1 MLKSIVTPPDSVILN
16 FIMKLWLP
24 VLLCITTIT
33 TFAQDKEVSGIVFDK
48 ESKGRIAKVNVHNV
62 TNGKAVY
69 NTFKGEFKISAGIGD
84 MLIFTKPDH
93 YADTIIIKNFSPL
106 AVYMRPSAIQL
117 QQVTIRDTM
126 LSAQKKLQQTKS
138 EYNKVYGSI
147 STNDFLVSS
156 PGGVGAGIGI
166 DALYNA
172 FSRSGRNAEHLRGVI
187 DRDYKQNVIDYR
199 FNKTFVASV
208 TKLIDPQLTDFM
220 LKYRPGYYQVT
231 TFSEYEFIYSIRA
244 NLKRYLRNPK
254 SFDLPTLPI
263 MPGPVK

>member
-1 MLKSIVTPPDSVILN
+1 LLKSIVTPTDSVILN
-16 FIMKLWLP
+16 FTMKLWLP
-24 VLLCITTIT
+24 VLLCFISVTS
-33 TFAQDKEVSGIVFDK
+33 FAQDKEVNGIVFDK
-48 ESKGRIAKVNVHNV
+48 ESKGRIAKVSVHNA

-69 NTFKGEFKISAGIGD
+69 NTFKGEFKISADIGD

-106 AVYMRPSAIQL
+106 AIYMRPAAIQL

-126 LSAQKKLQQTKS
+126 LNPQKRLLQTKS
-138 EYNKVYGSI
+138 EYNKIYGSI

-156 PGGVGAGIGI
+156 PGLGAGIGI

-231 TFSEYEFIYSIRA
+231 TFNEYEFIYSIRA

-263 MPGPVK
+263 MPPPAK